1 MSHAIW
7 SAETKVLASISYFKH
22 YFPGIDSSHFICAS
36 APPSMMFPWVLR
48 VLDEVY
54 SFTVSHLSTDP

>member
-1 MSHAIW
+1 MSHAVW
-7 SAETKVLASISYFKH
+7 PAETKVLASILYFEN
-22 YFPGIDSSHFICAS
+22 YFPGIDCSHFIHVS
-36 APPSMMFPWVLR
+36 ALPPMMFPWALR